1 MNTAMSPSKLLIGVI
16 AVAALL
22 GGCKK
27 NDVTTTTPDTTM
39 TAPATPAAPASS
51 AGTGG
56 SAGMTGSTGAAGTSG
71 SGDAGMSNPAATG
84 TTPANDA
91 TKPAV
96 RNNSGETQG
105 TTGSSVPAADG
116 SR

>member
-51 AGTGG
+51 AGTL
-56 SAGMTGSTGAAGTSG
+56 A
-71 SGDAGMSNPAATG
+71 
-84 TTPANDA
+84 
-91 TKPAV
+91 
-96 RNNSGETQG
+96 
-105 TTGSSVPAADG
+105 
-116 SR
+116 